1 MSLLYDQTFSI
12 YSTDNE
18 YYFNNDYMNDNG
30 NCLLSPKSFT
40 DEVDMGK
47 LIDAFNPIDIKKEE
61 STNFDSWSQE
71 PNSGEIIIPE
81 VEEDLEN
88 DFTQKENNDDTIT
101 DAKSESSFN
110 IFDHEIKEEIIKKKE
125 KPSDRKIADDS
136 IRKKFKT
143 LCEEKT
149 KAILNI
155 SISNLYPRDKQVLFK
170 KLPQD
175 YLKNVTIPVNNMVLN
190 MTLEERY
197 NYDFGDKTKRKLFA
211 NRKVL
216 NTLKTKY
223 AFETGHQEILK
234 RKVKDVITDYI
245 NSSMYIADLR
255 KIKLNEGEDYA
266 RNFDIIVRG
275 NKNTLGYIDYFLST
289 PGNKTSKK

>member
-18 YYFNNDYMNDNG
+18 YYFNNDYMNDNE
-30 NCLLSPKSFT
+30 NCLMSPKSFT
-40 DEVDMGK
+40 EEADMRK
-47 LIDAFNPIDIKKEE
+47 LIIAFNPIDSKKEE
-61 STNFDSWSQE
+61 STNFDSWSHE
-71 PNSGEIIIPE
+71 PNLEEIIIPK
-81 VEEDLEN
+81 VEEYEN
-88 DFTQKENNDDTIT
+88 DYTQKEFNTETIT
-101 DAKSESSFN
+101 SVKSECSFN
-110 IFDHEIKEEIIKKKE
+110 MFDQQVEEAIQKKKE

-143 LCEEKT
+143 LCEEKMKT
-149 KAILNI
+149 ILNVKL
-155 SISNLYPRDKQVLFK
+155 SSLYPRDKQVLFK
-170 KLPQD
+170 KLPQN

-197 NYDFGDKTKRKLFA
+197 NHDFGDSSKRKLYA

-223 AFETGHQEILK
+223 AFETDHQEILK
-234 RKVKDVITDYI
+234 RKVKDVIADYI
-245 NSSMYIADLR
+245 NSSMYTADLR
-255 KIKLNEGEDYA
+255 KIKLNEGEEYA
-266 RNFDIIVRG
+266 RNFDIIVKG
-275 NKNTLGYIDYFLST
+275 TKNTFGYIDYFLST